1 MYSAFPLQYRPRVL
15 VLGVCTVY
23 TRGEGA
29 ERRGK
34 DQTSVLRWTCACVCV
49 LQAKIGRTDVDSGK
63 ESANGVDGGR
73 HADVTGLLN

>member
-1 MYSAFPLQYRPRVL
+1 MLSPRSIGPVYLYWACVL
-15 VLGVCTVY
+15 C